1 MSVSRSLFYLFF
13 AATLVFGCQNSDNQ
27 PPASSEGGDSLQG
40 IKVVADTTVE
50 ATVQSHVATAW
61 CGEGLSGTY
70 VSNAEFTYR
79 YEHCDE
85 VLETLEITEVR
96 EGLDDSGNTVSAA
109 FLRYSIGTK
118 VFRDVLWFHKIGNR
132 YARTGHRPSTYS
144 DEEDWGANALKIAEE
159 ADTWEENSA
168 TWYE

>member
-1 MSVSRSLFYLFF
+1 MPVSRSFLYLFF

-27 PPASSEGGDSLQG
+27 PSVPPEVGDTPQQ
-40 IKVVADTTVE
+40 IKVIADSTVE
-50 ATVQSHVATAW
+50 ATVRSHATTAW

-70 VSNAEFTYR
+70 ASNAEFLYR

-96 EGLDDSGNTVSAA
+96 EGLDDGGNAVSAA

-118 VFRDVLWFHKIGNR
+118 IFRDVLWFRQIGDR
-132 YARTGHRPSTYS
+132 YAQTGDRPSTYS
-144 DEEDWGANALKIAEE
+144 DEEDWSAKALEIAEE
-159 ADTWEENSA
+159 ADTWEDNSA
-168 TWYE
+168 EWYE